1 MWKLL
6 VLSVQFGYESKTA
19 PKSKI
24 YSLKK
29 KDFQTRIPWGV
40 SCSAP
45 EGLEENGGM
54 RPANKSVGKA
64 SEA

>member
-1 MWKLL
+1 MWE
-6 VLSVQFGYESKTA
+6 LSVQFGYESKTA

-29 KDFQTRIPWGV
+29 KDFQTRIPQGF

-45 EGLEENGGM
+45 GGLEKNGGM
-54 RPANKSVGKA
+54 GGGGGKSQE
-64 SEA
+64 SLQTNL